1 MINLSVQDSID
12 GKGKV
17 TELRAA
23 IGQEFSYYKSGT
35 GRAKLMAVHEDGNQ
49 CTVQEVKAH
58 GREPKIMKVT
68 APSWLIWNCMF
79 F

>member
-23 IGQEFSYYKSGT
+23 IGQEFSYYKSST
-35 GRAKLMAVHEDGNQ
+35 GRAKLTAVHEDGNQ

-58 GREPKIMKVT
+58 GREPKCTKLT